1 MNNSPQYNLPIVIQS
16 TSEGERTFD
25 IYSRL
30 LVERIIFLKGEL
42 TEELANLIVAQLLF
56 LNAENPEKDI
66 SLFINSSEGSTTA
79 AMAVYDTMWQISAEV
94 STVCIGSSAMLGVF
108 LLSSGAKGKR
118 YALPNA
124 RIRISQPSSATE
136 GKASDIEVVAKEI
149 LHLRESINKIIA
161 ANTGKSKEQIQ
172 ADSERDL
179 FMSAKEAQAYGLV
192 DSIIQKV

>member
-16 TSEGERTFD
+16 TSEGQRIFD

-30 LVERIIFLKGEL
+30 LAERIIFLKGEL

-66 SLFINSSEGSTTA
+66 SLFINSNEGSTTA
-79 AMAVYDTMWQISAEV
+79 AMAIYDTIWQIHAEV
-94 STVCIGSSAMLGVF
+94 STVCIGSAAMLGVF

-172 ADSERDL
+172 ADSEHDL

-192 DSIIQKV
+192 DSIVQKV